1 MFSDSFQSKEVLTPP
16 VELSSQDVINEIIA
30 DTAGNFEGALEKV
43 SPELAEEV
51 RESQSAVA
59 ECMRNAEITMLS
71 DNTRYL

>member
-1 MFSDSFQSKEVLTPP
+1 MFSDRFESKEGL
-16 VELSSQDVINEIIA
+16 LSSSVLSQQDAINEIIA
-30 DTAGNFEGALEKV
+30 NTAEDFEGALEKV